1 MDDVFEYCEF
11 CIYYDEC
18 ELSTEDFE
26 ESDIDVCPYFEPA
39 DEDKAC

>member
-11 CIYYDEC
+11 CVYYDEC
-18 ELSTEDFE
+18 ELSAEDFE
-26 ESDIDVCPYFEPA
+26 EADIDVCPYFEPA